1 MVVKYFSWIK
11 EHIGKSEEVI
21 DLPIDIT
28 TIKELII
35 YLENSNE
42 NYRLAFEKK
51 NLIKIA
57 INKSY
62 SSLDDK
68 IDNNDEIA
76 FFPPVTGG

>member
-1 MVVKYFSWIK
+1 MIVKYFSWIK

-35 YLENSNE
+35 YLENLNE

>member
-11 EHIGKSEEVI
+11 EHIGKAEEVI
-21 DLPIDIT
+21 DLPEDIT
-28 TIKELII
+28 TIKELIT
-35 YLENSNE
+35 YLENLND

-68 IDNNDEIA
+68 IDNKDEIA

>member
-11 EHIGKSEEVI
+11 EHIGKAEEVI
-21 DLPIDIT
+21 DLPADIT
-28 TIKELII
+28 TIKELIS
-35 YLENSNE
+35 YLENLNDD
-42 NYRLAFEKK
+42 YRLAFEK

>member
-21 DLPIDIT
+21 DLPADIT
-28 TIKELII
+28 TIKELIL
-35 YLENSNE
+35 YLENLNDD
-42 NYRLAFEKK
+42 YRLAFEKK

>member
-11 EHIGKSEEVI
+11 EHIGKAEEVI
-21 DLPIDIT
+21 DLPVDIT
-28 TIKELII
+28 TIKELIS
-35 YLENSNE
+35 YLENLNDD
-42 NYRLAFEKK
+42 YRLAFEKK

-62 SSLDDK
+62 SSIDDK

>member
-11 EHIGKSEEVI
+11 EHIGKAEEVI
-21 DLPIDIT
+21 DLPADIT
-28 TIKELII
+28 TIKELIS
-35 YLENSNE
+35 YLENLNDD
-42 NYRLAFEKK
+42 YRLAFEKK
-51 NLIKIA
+51 HLIKIA

-68 IDNNDEIA
+68 IDNNDEVA

>member
-11 EHIGKSEEVI
+11 EHIGKAEEVI
-21 DLPIDIT
+21 DLPSDIT
-28 TIKELII
+28 TIKELIS
-35 YLENSNE
+35 YLENLND

-68 IDNNDEIA
+68 IENNDEIA

>member
-1 MVVKYFSWIK
+1 MIVKYFSWIK
-11 EHIGKSEEVI
+11 EHIGKSEEII
-21 DLPIDIT
+21 DLPIDIN

-35 YLENSNE
+35 YLENLNE

>member
-11 EHIGKSEEVI
+11 EHIGKAEEVI
-21 DLPIDIT
+21 DLPVDIT
-28 TIKELII
+28 TIKELIL
-35 YLENSNE
+35 YLENLNDG
-42 NYRLAFEKK
+42 YRLAFEKK

-62 SSLDDK
+62 SSIDDK

>member
-1 MVVKYFSWIK
+1 MIVKYFSWIK

-28 TIKELII
+28 TINELII
-35 YLENSNE
+35 YLENLNE

>member
-1 MVVKYFSWIK
+1 MVVKYSSWIK
-11 EHIGKSEEVI
+11 EHIGKAEEVI
-21 DLPIDIT
+21 DLPEDIT
-28 TIKELII
+28 TIKELIS
-35 YLENSNE
+35 YLENLNDD
-42 NYRLAFEKK
+42 YRLVFGKK

>member
-35 YLENSNE
+35 YLENLNE
-42 NYRLAFEKK
+42 NYKLAFEKK

>member
-35 YLENSNE
+35 YLENLNE

>member
-21 DLPIDIT
+21 DLPIGIT
-28 TIKELII
+28 TINELII
-35 YLENSNE
+35 YLENLNE

>member
-1 MVVKYFSWIK
+1 MVVKYFSWIR
-11 EHIGKSEEVI
+11 EHIGKAEEVI
-21 DLPIDIT
+21 DLPTDIT
-28 TIKELII
+28 TIKELIS
-35 YLENSNE
+35 YLENLDD
-42 NYRLAFEKK
+42 NYKSAFEKK
-51 NLIKIA
+51 KLIKIA

>member
-1 MVVKYFSWIK
+1 MIVKYFSWIK

-35 YLENSNE
+35 YLENLNE

-57 INKSY
+57 INQSY

>member
-11 EHIGKSEEVI
+11 EHIGKAEEVI
-21 DLPIDIT
+21 DLPEDVT
-28 TIKELII
+28 TIKELIS
-35 YLENSNE
+35 YLENLNDD
-42 NYRLAFEKK
+42 YRLAFEKK

>member
-11 EHIGKSEEVI
+11 EHIGKAEEVI
-21 DLPIDIT
+21 DLPEDIT
-28 TIKELII
+28 TIKELIS
-35 YLENSNE
+35 YLENLNDG
-42 NYRLAFEKK
+42 YKLAFEKK

-62 SSLDDK
+62 SSLDEK

>member
-11 EHIGKSEEVI
+11 EHIGKAEEVI
-21 DLPIDIT
+21 DLPEDIT
-28 TIKELII
+28 TIKELIS
-35 YLENSNE
+35 YLENLNDG
-42 NYRLAFEKK
+42 YKLAFEKK

>member
-11 EHIGKSEEVI
+11 EHIGKAEEVI
-21 DLPIDIT
+21 DLPAGIT
-28 TIKELII
+28 TIKELIS
-35 YLENSNE
+35 YLENLNDD
-42 NYRLAFEKK
+42 YRLAFEKK

-62 SSLDDK
+62 SSIDDK

>member
-35 YLENSNE
+35 YLENLNE

-57 INKSY
+57 INQSY

>member
-1 MVVKYFSWIK
+1 MIVKYFSWIK

-21 DLPIDIT
+21 DLPIGIT
-28 TIKELII
+28 TINELII
-35 YLENSNE
+35 YLENLNE

>member
-1 MVVKYFSWIK
+1 MIVKYFSWIK

-35 YLENSNE
+35 YLENLNE
-42 NYRLAFEKK
+42 NNRLAFEKK

>member
-1 MVVKYFSWIK
+1 MIVKYFSWIK

>member
-11 EHIGKSEEVI
+11 EHIGKAEEVI
-21 DLPIDIT
+21 DLPEDIT
-28 TIKELII
+28 TIKELIS
-35 YLENSNE
+35 YLENLNDG
-42 NYRLAFEKK
+42 YKLAFEKK

-68 IDNNDEIA
+68 IGNNDEIA

>member
-11 EHIGKSEEVI
+11 EHIGKAEEVI
-21 DLPIDIT
+21 DLPTDIT
-28 TIKELII
+28 TIKELIS
-35 YLENSNE
+35 YLENLNDD
-42 NYRLAFEKK
+42 YRLAFEKK

-62 SSLDDK
+62 SSLDGK

>member
-11 EHIGKSEEVI
+11 EHIGKAEEVI
-21 DLPIDIT
+21 DLPADIT
-28 TIKELII
+28 TIKELIS
-35 YLENSNE
+35 YLENLNDD
-42 NYRLAFEKK
+42 YRLAFEK

-62 SSLDDK
+62 SSIDDK